1 MKTTKYVF
9 GLSLVGLLLA
19 GCSINFNDLGL
30 KFRKAAKQT
39 KDMIIVSDEKKQSLQ
54 TNTKNMYVAEFE
66 LESKKPYEVSPTE
79 VVDISA
85 ATNDQ
90 YLDVFTAGSAAYEKN
105 NGKSNVKQSG
115 YYSKEESFVKYQK
128 DTDIY
133 EIHENNGSY
142 SATLNGEEVNMDEG
156 NNRSETDKN
165 FKLWKTQFDYCFS
178 YELNSLVNIKARLS
192 GSSADQNSTMDFLT
206 KIELK
211 EYRDSG
217 NYVAVYKGE
226 AHKNDGSN
234 DVMIDYI
241 ELKYN
246 DYRLQYSLVHSVTV
260 NYTSMIETH
269 KLSYNKMLYNVKL
282 ADCFPA
288 QKNFYIHV

>member
-1 MKTTKYVF
+1 MKTSKYLF
-9 GLSLVGLLLA
+9 ALSLASLLLS

-39 KDMIIVSDEKKQSLQ
+39 KEMIIVSDEKKQSLQ
-54 TNTKNMYVAEFE
+54 DTTKNMYVAEFE
-66 LESKKPYEVSPTE
+66 LESQKPYEYSQTY

-85 ATNDQ
+85 ATSNQ
-90 YLDVFTAGSAAYEKN
+90 YLEVFTSGSAAYEMN
-105 NGKSNVKQSG
+105 NGHSNITQKG
-115 YYSKEESFVKYQK
+115 YYSEADKFVKYQK
-128 DTDIY
+128 DEDTYDIQ
-133 EIHENNGSY
+133 ESNGSY
-142 SATLNGEEVNMDEG
+142 VVTKNGQSHDISAEADRNDI
-156 NNRSETDKN
+156 DKK
-165 FKLWKTQFDYCFS
+165 FKLWKTQFEYCFS
-178 YELNSLVNIKARLS
+178 YELNSLANFKARLS
-192 GSSADQNSTMDFLT
+192 GSTADENSTMDFLS

-241 ELKYN
+241 ELKYS
-246 DYRLQYSLVHSVTV
+246 DYRLQYSLVHTVSV
-260 NYTSMIETH
+260 NYASMIETH
-269 KLSYNKMLYNVKL
+269 KLTYNKMLYNVKL

-288 QKNFYIHV
+288 